1 MMKWNYSKGT
11 RMTQYLQIN
20 HCDIHIHT
28 MKDKSTIIISTAFNT
43 LIFTKLQIQFT
54 TKYLHLIIFLE
65 AF

>member
-1 MMKWNYSKGT
+1 
-11 RMTQYLQIN
+11 MTQYLQIN